1 MKNLYKNYSGD
12 FPGDPVVKNPY
23 LHSRGSESLIRELK
37 SQGLQK
43 KVILEAQGPLVG
55 ETSVSI
61 HSEHSFVLLSVF
73 AETSQE
79 REALGN
85 PL

>member
-23 LHSRGSESLIRELK
+23 FHSRGSESLIRELK

-43 KVILEAQGPLVG
+43 KKSYSGSTG
-55 ETSVSI
+55 T
-61 HSEHSFVLLSVF
+61 
-73 AETSQE
+73 TC
-79 REALGN
+79 G
-85 PL
+85 